1 MNTGTIIG
9 IAVGAV
15 VVLLLI
21 ALVAR
26 AASRR
31 RDERRREQAGE
42 LRQEARS
49 RSIQAESARASADEQ
64 AAQAKRAQAEA
75 EERAA
80 QARQGHA
87 AAERRAVEAEHLT
100 ESARDQHA
108 QARAIDPNASDSGQD
123 EALAMINAPTD
134 RFHRNGQ
141 LSEVHGDSCY
151 RSRMVVRHRGCR
163 DQLRWLRLKPTYS
176 RACGRGA
183 SARRSPSSWPVL
195 RAALVS
201 QRSPGT
207 RWRTLARPSATLVTA
222 FATERKQTPD
232 MS

>member
-1 MNTGTIIG
+1 MNGIEHMFDRDPQGAVLSWGARLKQVAKQVARASAPSDWECSVGAGSPSRIGPLHRPGCARRIQDQREVPVSIGTIII

-21 ALVAR
+21 AAVAR

-31 RDERRREQAGE
+31 RDERHREQAGE

-64 AAQAKRAQAEA
+64 AAQARRAQAEA

-87 AAERRAVEAEHLT
+87 AAGRQAVEAEHLT

-108 QARAIDPNASDSGQD
+108 QARAIDPDASDSGQD
-123 EALAMINAPTD
+123 EALAINA
-134 RFHRNGQ
+134 
-141 LSEVHGDSCY
+141 
-151 RSRMVVRHRGCR
+151 
-163 DQLRWLRLKPTYS
+163 
-176 RACGRGA
+176 
-183 SARRSPSSWPVL
+183 
-195 RAALVS
+195 
-201 QRSPGT
+201 
-207 RWRTLARPSATLVTA
+207 RTG
-222 FATERKQTPD
+222 
-232 MS
+232 